1 MNVFCLFLFFC
12 FSTCACVR
20 YAACISTVVC
30 DVPEKA
36 KLLLDCVS
44 GQQHSVKTLI
54 LIENFDADLVSR
66 AQQCGIDIISLRDA
80 EVNKL
85 QIVCSNLCITPVNV
99 IDACVCVWWGLFVL
113 LWPGSRSAVV
123 TGWPALLNACPQSSQ
138 TLQLLFIERPS
149 SLTNFFFFFLLP
161 CYRYCFSKFFFL
173 YFTNLK
179 NILAYSCFFEKC
191 YWSHDMQIN
200 K

>member
-1 MNVFCLFLFFC
+1 MNVFVYFVLLSVC
-12 FSTCACVR
+12 FSTCTCVR

-85 QIVCSNLCITPVNV
+85 QIDCSNLCITPVNV
-99 IDACVCVWWGLFVL
+99 IYACVFVWWCLFVL

-123 TGWPALLNACPQSSQ
+123 TGWPALLNACSQSSL
-138 TLQLLFIERPS
+138 TLQLVFIERPS
-149 SLTNFFFFFLLP
+149 SLTNFFFNNHVTVIVFP
-161 CYRYCFSKFFFL
+161 KNMCYISLIKKTYLHIHVSLRNVIGHMTCR
-173 YFTNLK
+173 
-179 NILAYSCFFEKC
+179 
-191 YWSHDMQIN
+191 
-200 K
+200 

>member
-1 MNVFCLFLFFC
+1 MNVFCLFLFVC
-12 FSTCACVR
+12 FSTCTCVR

-99 IDACVCVWWGLFVL
+99 IYACVCVWWGLFVL

-149 SLTNFFFFFLLP
+149 SLTNFIFFLLP
-161 CYRYCFSKFFFL
+161 CYSYCFSKKYIFYIL
-173 YFTNLK
+173 YC
-179 NILAYSCFFEKC
+179 I
-191 YWSHDMQIN
+191 H
-200 K
+200 